1 MYLAIQTLLLFPLKV
16 YFGTPYNLSLSDMTN
31 LRRLFSSEE
40 VIKKGILADVMY
52 MQTSSKNEA
61 R

>member
-1 MYLAIQTLLLFPLKV
+1 MVKAMRKTGFALQV
-16 YFGTPYNLSLSDMTN
+16 YFGTPYNLSMSDMSS

-40 VIKKGILADVMY
+40 VIRKGILADVMY

>member
-1 MYLAIQTLLLFPLKV
+1 MALLLFPLKV